1 MRALL
6 CIPLLLAACAWAG
19 ADADPAWSGLRAKNP
34 PGIEF
39 SLRLTDPHA
48 YSEGE
53 LIRAVIVF
61 PGPGSLQPPPRELW
75 QFAGVLLDPAGEC
88 GSLAS
93 PCPRPAS
100 ETYETYDPY
109 DPIRRIGMA
118 SAPISASLNGSLP
131 ALRPGRYRLAVLA
144 RKQVLTRLVSNSA
157 TYGYADAAQ
166 YALSN
171 AVEFEVVA
179 ATEEWLNR
187 TIASSVAILSVPQ
200 GGGREESFQR
210 GPGAEQLRFLDV
222 PAAWSASLALLPT
235 DANMLLRGLNA
246 TRDPVRVC
254 ELMQAAVPAPAQA
267 VSVYYLSG
275 MAAICARGSLRD
287 SPPVAPFKPGEPR
300 PEPSAELRE
309 YVRRRQ
315 EFEQDMIEKASAIL
329 AASVAQ
335 KQGKAKTIAL
345 QTLTDRVSLILASEP
360 KQPLPAWVS
369 VLNDVK

>member
-6 CIPLLLAACAWAG
+6 CIPLLLAAHAA
-19 ADADPAWSGLRAKNP
+19 AAAQQSADPAWSDMRAKNP

-39 SLRLTDPHA
+39 SLRLADPHA

-53 LIRAVIVF
+53 LIRALIAF

-93 PCPRPAS
+93 PCPRPA
-100 ETYETYDPY
+100 TYETYDPY

-118 SAPISASLNGSLP
+118 SAPIWASLNGSLP

-144 RKQVLTRLVSNSA
+144 RKQALTRLVSKSA
-157 TYGYADAAQ
+157 TYGYADPPQ

-200 GGGREESFQR
+200 GGGREDQR
-210 GPGAEQLRFLDV
+210 GFAAEQLRFLDV

-235 DANMLLRGLNA
+235 EANMLLRGLNA
-246 TRDPVRVC
+246 TRDPARVC
-254 ELMQAAVPAPAQA
+254 ELMQAAIPAPAQA
-267 VSVYYLSG
+267 VSIYYLSG
-275 MAAICARGSLRD
+275 MAAICARGSLGD
-287 SPPVAPFKPGEPR
+287 PPPVAPFKPGEPR

-315 EFEQDMIEKASAIL
+315 EFEQDVIDKASAIL
-329 AASVAQ
+329 AASVAR
-335 KQGKAKTIAL
+335 KQGEAKAIAL
-345 QTLTDRVSLILASEP
+345 KTLTDRVSQILASEP
-360 KQPLPAWVS
+360 RQPLPAWVS
-369 VLNDVK
+369 VLNDAK